1 MLKKKCQILKLIQ
14 IKELKTFTDFD
25 SLDDKIDCL
34 YYYMQ
39 YIKFG
44 FGRATRETVG

>member
-1 MLKKKCQILKLIQ
+1 MEEQKG
-14 IKELKTFTDFD
+14 TFTDFD

-39 YIKFG
+39 YIFFG
-44 FGRATRETVG
+44 FLKNKRLMQNDTK